1 MILFYSVFCNHCKM
15 LLEHIK
21 RYDKEKVIKLVSID
35 DLRSRNINIESKIHS
50 VPAFMIL
57 PSKELL
63 FGKSVF
69 DYLLLPGRGILCSTQ
84 STRLDKVVSGEN
96 DMIPLANTGNGTLG
110 SGSIGTGGSG
120 TSGTNGTNG
129 TNGGSSDNEPIAFT
143 LNTASFSDNFS
154 IIEDE
159 TKELNDKNYN
169 WDFITNDNNITDG
182 IKNIPTPINSDDGNG
197 GGSGGS
203 GGGTKSE
210 RTSQSLEELKKL
222 RETQF

>member
-35 DLRSRNINIESKIHS
+35 DLRSQNINIESKIHS

-63 FGKSVF
+63 FGKAVF
-69 DYLLLPGRGILCSTQ
+69 DHLLLPGRGILCSSQ
-84 STRLDKVVSGEN
+84 NTRMDKTGILGASGPGGPGGTIGTADN
-96 DMIPLANTGNGTLG
+96 DVIPLNNT
-110 SGSIGTGGSG
+110 
-120 TSGTNGTNG
+120 
-129 TNGGSSDNEPIAFT
+129 SSENESEPLAFT
-143 LNTASFSDNFS
+143 LNTASFSDKFS

-182 IKNIPTPINSDDGNG
+182 IKNITTDDPQTTAKNEKINQSMEDLIKFRD
-197 GGSGGS
+197 
-203 GGGTKSE
+203 
-210 RTSQSLEELKKL
+210 SQK
-222 RETQF
+222 F

>member
-1 MILFYSVFCNHCKM
+1 MILFFSVYCNHCKM

-35 DLRSRNINIESKIHS
+35 DLRNKNINIESKIHS

-63 FGKSVF
+63 FGKAVF
-69 DYLLLPGRGILCSTQ
+69 DHLLLPGRGILCSSQ
-84 STRLDKVVSGEN
+84 NTRMDK
-96 DMIPLANTGNGTLG
+96 TGV
-110 SGSIGTGGSG
+110 GGSG
-120 TSGTNGTNG
+120 DNDIIPLNNTN
-129 TNGGSSDNEPIAFT
+129 NGGNGGNANSEESEPLAFT
-143 LNTASFSDNFS
+143 LNTASFSDKFS

-182 IKNIPTPINSDDGNG
+182 IKNITGDDTQLSSKGEKINQSMEDLIKFRD
-197 GGSGGS
+197 
-203 GGGTKSE
+203 
-210 RTSQSLEELKKL
+210 SQK
-222 RETQF
+222 F

>member
-35 DLRSRNINIESKIHS
+35 DLRSQNINIESKIHS

-63 FGKSVF
+63 FGKAVF
-69 DYLLLPGRGILCSTQ
+69 DHLLLPGRGILCSSQ
-84 STRLDKVVSGEN
+84 NTRMDKTGILGASGPGGTIGTADN
-96 DMIPLANTGNGTLG
+96 DVIPLNNT
-110 SGSIGTGGSG
+110 
-120 TSGTNGTNG
+120 
-129 TNGGSSDNEPIAFT
+129 SSENESEPLAFT
-143 LNTASFSDNFS
+143 LNTASFSDRFS

-182 IKNIPTPINSDDGNG
+182 IKNITTDDPQTTAKNEKINQSMEDLIKFRD
-197 GGSGGS
+197 
-203 GGGTKSE
+203 
-210 RTSQSLEELKKL
+210 SQK
-222 RETQF
+222 F

>member
-1 MILFYSVFCNHCKM
+1 M

-35 DLRSRNINIESKIHS
+35 DLRNKNINIESKIHS

-84 STRLDKVVSGEN
+84 STRLDKAISGEN

-110 SGSIGTGGSG
+110 SGSTGTGTASGG
-120 TSGTNGTNG
+120 TSGD
-129 TNGGSSDNEPIAFT
+129 SEPMAFT

-159 TKELNDKNYN
+159 SKELNDKNYN

-182 IKNIPTPINSDDGNG
+182 IKNIATPISGDDGSGCGSG
-197 GGSGGS
+197 GGSGS

-210 RTSQSLEELKKL
+210 RTTQSLEELKKL
-222 RETQF
+222 RDAQF

>member
-1 MILFYSVFCNHCKM
+1 MILFYSVFCNHSKM

-21 RYDKEKVIKLVSID
+21 RYDKEKMIKLVSID
-35 DLRSRNINIESKIHS
+35 DLRNKNINIESKIHS

-63 FGKSVF
+63 FGKAVF

-84 STRLDKVVSGEN
+84 STRLDKVISGEN

-110 SGSIGTGGSG
+110 SGSGGSG
-120 TSGTNGTNG
+120 GTGTASGD
-129 TNGGSSDNEPIAFT
+129 SSDSEPLAFT

-159 TKELNDKNYN
+159 TKELSDKNYN

-182 IKNIPTPINSDDGNG
+182 IKNIPTPVGDDSSGSG
-197 GGSGGS
+197 GGSNGGS
-203 GGGTKSE
+203 NGGSGGTKSE

-222 RETQF
+222 RDAQF

>member
-1 MILFYSVFCNHCKM
+1 MILFFSVYCNHCKM

-35 DLRSRNINIESKIHS
+35 DLRNKNINIESKIHS

-63 FGKSVF
+63 FGKAVF
-69 DYLLLPGRGILCSTQ
+69 DHLLLPGRGILCSSQ
-84 STRLDKVVSGEN
+84 NTRMDK
-96 DMIPLANTGNGTLG
+96 TGV
-110 SGSIGTGGSG
+110 GGSG
-120 TSGTNGTNG
+120 DNDIIPLNNTN
-129 TNGGSSDNEPIAFT
+129 NGGNGGNANSEESEPHAFT
-143 LNTASFSDNFS
+143 LNTASFSDKFS

-182 IKNIPTPINSDDGNG
+182 IKNITGDDTQLSSKGEKINQSMEDLIKFRD
-197 GGSGGS
+197 
-203 GGGTKSE
+203 
-210 RTSQSLEELKKL
+210 SQK
-222 RETQF
+222 F

>member
-1 MILFYSVFCNHCKM
+1 M

-35 DLRSRNINIESKIHS
+35 DLRNRNINIESKIHS

-110 SGSIGTGGSG
+110 SGSTGTGGG
-120 TSGTNGTNG
+120 TSSASSASGV
-129 TNGGSSDNEPIAFT
+129 SSDSEPMAFT

-182 IKNIPTPINSDDGNG
+182 IKNIPTPINSDDSNSGNG
-197 GGSGGS
+197 SSGNGS
-203 GGGTKSE
+203 GGTKSE

-222 RETQF
+222 RDTQF

>member
-1 MILFYSVFCNHCKM
+1 MILFYSVYCNHCKM

-35 DLRSRNINIESKIHS
+35 DLRNKNINIESKIHS

-69 DYLLLPGRGILCSTQ
+69 DHLLLPGRGILCSTQ
-84 STRLDKVVSGEN
+84 STRLDKAVSGEN
-96 DMIPLANTGNGTLG
+96 DMIPLANTGNGTVGAGSISGG
-110 SGSIGTGGSG
+110 SGSGSG
-120 TSGTNGTNG
+120 GCGAG
-129 TNGGSSDNEPIAFT
+129 DSSDSEPMAFT

-159 TKELNDKNYN
+159 SKELNDKNYN

-182 IKNIPTPINSDDGNG
+182 IKNIATPISGDDTS
-197 GGSGGS
+197 GS
-203 GGGTKSE
+203 GGTKSE
-210 RTSQSLEELKKL
+210 RTSQSIEELKKL
-222 RETQF
+222 RDAQF

>member
-1 MILFYSVFCNHCKM
+1 MILFFSVYCNHCKM

-35 DLRSRNINIESKIHS
+35 DLRNKNITIESKIHS

-63 FGKSVF
+63 FGKAVF
-69 DYLLLPGRGILCSTQ
+69 DHLLLPGRGILCSSQ
-84 STRLDKVVSGEN
+84 NTRMDK
-96 DMIPLANTGNGTLG
+96 TGV
-110 SGSIGTGGSG
+110 GGSG
-120 TSGTNGTNG
+120 DNDIIPLNNTN
-129 TNGGSSDNEPIAFT
+129 NGGNGGNANSEESEPLAFT
-143 LNTASFSDNFS
+143 LNTASFSDKFS

-182 IKNIPTPINSDDGNG
+182 IKNITGDDTQLSSKGEKINQSMEDLIKFRD
-197 GGSGGS
+197 
-203 GGGTKSE
+203 
-210 RTSQSLEELKKL
+210 SQK
-222 RETQF
+222 F

>member
-35 DLRSRNINIESKIHS
+35 DLRSQNINIESKIHS

-63 FGKSVF
+63 FGKAVF
-69 DYLLLPGRGILCSTQ
+69 DHLLLPGRGILCSSQ
-84 STRLDKVVSGEN
+84 NTRMDKTGVGGAAGAAGAGIGGNGDN
-96 DMIPLANTGNGTLG
+96 DVIPLNNT
-110 SGSIGTGGSG
+110 
-120 TSGTNGTNG
+120 
-129 TNGGSSDNEPIAFT
+129 SSENELEPMAFT
-143 LNTASFSDNFS
+143 LNTASFSDKFS

-159 TKELNDKNYN
+159 TKELSDKNYN

-182 IKNIPTPINSDDGNG
+182 IKNITGNG
-197 GGSGGS
+197 IGNGDDMQS
-203 GGGTKSE
+203 TPKSE
-210 RTSQSLEELKKL
+210 KINQSMEDLIKFRDSQK
-222 RETQF
+222 F